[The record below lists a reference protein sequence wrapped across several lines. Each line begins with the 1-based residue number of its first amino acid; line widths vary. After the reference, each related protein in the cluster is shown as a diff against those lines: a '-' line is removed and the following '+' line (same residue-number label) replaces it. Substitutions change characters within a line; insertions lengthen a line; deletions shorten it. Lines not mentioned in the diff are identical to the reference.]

1 MPAWRGDEG
10 EEWLKEAGPSAALDP
25 GPAGLSLMST
35 PCLSQVNCFYLPT
48 SWNPGSIWLTLHHC
62 RDPPLPPASSF
73 SLDHLPPPPNPTGRP
88 ERGTDYLG
96 GSHCPGGSVC
106 LLSPP
111 APLLCP
117 GLALADQGFST
128 PLGLRGPLGPR
139 VGILHLQKEMTFII
153 FVFQIEKGTNAC
165 FIF

>member
-1 MPAWRGDEG
+1 MVKGGWTLCCPRPWSSWSQFDVHT
-10 EEWLKEAGPSAALDP
+10 LPVPSELL
-25 GPAGLSLMST
+25 LSPHFLE
-35 PCLSQVNCFYLPT
+35 PRKYLAHPP
-48 SWNPGSIWLTLHHC
+48 SLQG
-62 RDPPLPPASSF
+62 PPLPPASSF

-96 GSHCPGGSVC
+96 GSHCPGGSVG